1 MSKDGIKS
9 SAYAFPILCFLNS
22 KFQKSPKLSPPAF
35 LQGHMLHL
43 WSHPSEGIVS
53 LWVCEPST
61 LLKWIALNMKYFYIT
76 TVLFTNCNDDLNLEL
91 VIIYETLLPI
101 EMVFHYSIKISA

>member
-1 MSKDGIKS
+1 
-9 SAYAFPILCFLNS
+9 
-22 KFQKSPKLSPPAF
+22 
-35 LQGHMLHL
+35 
-43 WSHPSEGIVS
+43 
-53 LWVCEPST
+53 
-61 LLKWIALNMKYFYIT
+61 MKYFYIT